1 MPYVAVGRGETNLF
15 ENPWFMVNTNI
26 PQLVSSSMPISHD
39 YTVTLTQGTL
49 TMTLD
54 GSGGDVWKCDAAA
67 DSVFVCDGVHGR
79 IVGDDGDQQC
89 VGDGDAAAELIVIEI
104 GCGIALRKRS
114 AEFSTKDFGDGE
126 NHDANNFDFCGA
138 AVGGGLASPA
148 MAQEGISGDAAVTYR
163 WVHTNAAP
171 GDCGCFG
178 LNGGGVSASWN
189 VRGPW
194 SVVADFGSGV
204 AKGAP
209 TVGSSLTLT
218 SGMGGARFELPRLR
232 RNWIHG
238 AHRVQPF
245 AQILVGVAHAGGGA
259 AGIADGTNR
268 FAARAGG
275 GFDVPVS
282 RHFSVRGAGG
292 LFSDDV
298 CEWDERSPEQF
309 AD

>member
-1 MPYVAVGRGETNLF
+1 V
-15 ENPWFMVNTNI
+15 
-26 PQLVSSSMPISHD
+26 
-39 YTVTLTQGTL
+39 
-49 TMTLD
+49 
-54 GSGGDVWKCDAAA
+54 
-67 DSVFVCDGVHGR
+67 
-79 IVGDDGDQQC
+79 
-89 VGDGDAAAELIVIEI
+89 I
-104 GCGIALRKRS
+104 GCGICFAGDAKFSRKILEMERNTMRTILIFAALLL
-114 AEFSTKDFGDGE
+114 
-126 NHDANNFDFCGA
+126 A
-138 AVGGGLASPA
+138 AAASPA

-178 LNGGGVSASWN
+178 VNGGGISASWN

-232 RNWIHG
+232 RTWIHG

-282 RHFSVRGAGG
+282 RHFSVRGEVDYFPTTFANGTNDHQNNLLIEAGVVYHW
-292 LFSDDV
+292 S
-298 CEWDERSPEQF
+298 F
-309 AD
+309 AR